1 MRLAVLYDI
10 HGNLPALG
18 ATLAEVDALQP
29 DLIVMGG
36 DVAGG
41 PMPRATLDR
50 LLALGDRARFVMG
63 NGDRE
68 MVSFLDGEPTREQNE
83 GPFDASLPYMSTT
96 E

>member
-1 MRLAVLYDI
+1 
-10 HGNLPALG
+10 
-18 ATLAEVDALQP
+18 
-29 DLIVMGG
+29 
-36 DVAGG
+36 
-41 PMPRATLDR
+41 
-50 LLALGDRARFVMG
+50 MG